1 MDKLFKKLVISVLW
15 LQEHLVK
22 KRQQKTFA
30 SFKNSTSKTVIT
42 KGCSLNL
49 TAETG
54 ENKKKL
60 EKNLEVILKKFE
72 QMPAKMLVYIERNG
86 TPVIR
91 HQNAEKILD
100 FINEEQGFIRG
111 LKGFKA
117 LILNLFLFKKFSFK
131 TNEMFLIAEGD
142 IDKYAMMH
150 RFYLWYAYKFD
161 MPGFDPKA
169 QENFKKYVNE
179 KGNLNLK
186 NLSTDDIMALKEAI
200 ARDVDAIEFV
210 QRIAKNGEGT
220 QNAMKK
226 LSDGGASV

>member
-1 MDKLFKKLVISVLW
+1 MDKLFKKLVVSVLW
-15 LQEHLVK
+15 LQEHLIK
-22 KRQQKTFA
+22 KRQEKTFA

-72 QMPAKMLVYIERNG
+72 HMPEKMLMYIERNG

-91 HQNAEKILD
+91 HQNADKILE
-100 FINEEQGFIRG
+100 FIKEEQGFLREI
-111 LKGFKA
+111 KGFKA
-117 LILNLFLFKKFSFK
+117 LILNLFLFKKFAFK

-150 RFYLWYAYKFD
+150 KFYLWYAYKFD
-161 MPGFDPKA
+161 MPGFDSKA
-169 QENFKKYVNE
+169 QENFKKYINE

-186 NLSTDDIMALKEAI
+186 KLSTDDIMALKEAI

-210 QRIAKNGEGT
+210 QRIAKTGEGT

-226 LSDGGASV
+226 LSDGGASI